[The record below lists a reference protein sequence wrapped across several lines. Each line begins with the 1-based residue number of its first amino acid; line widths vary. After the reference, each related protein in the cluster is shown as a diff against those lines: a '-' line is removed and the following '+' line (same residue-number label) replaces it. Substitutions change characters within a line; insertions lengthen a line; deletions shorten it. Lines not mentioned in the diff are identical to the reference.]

1 MINLLICDD
10 NPEITKQVNELVTI
24 FEKKYKINFLIDIK
38 NSGDFILNS
47 NKSYD
52 IAIVDIE
59 MPGISGLRLSEKL
72 KELNSDIIVIV
83 LTSFQNYLDS
93 AMKIHVFRYLSK
105 PIDKN
110 RFYSNLKEAIEEYR
124 LISKIMTLNHNGE
137 VHLIKTKDI
146 LYIENQKYGSIIY
159 TKRGNFY
166 NNIKPKELNKMIN
179 QKDCFVFSHNSILV
193 NLQNVIDFNKTTIVL
208 RKNEAETVS
217 TYMSQRKYSNF
228 KKAFFDFAGGLKWQQ
243 YVFY

>member
-10 NPEITKQVNELVTI
+10 NPKITKQVSELIVI

-38 NSGDFILNS
+38 HSGDFVLNN

-105 PIDKN
+105 PLDKN

-124 LISKIMTLNHNGE
+124 LISKSIILKYNDE

-146 LYIENQKYGSIIY
+146 LYIENQKYGSIVY
-159 TKRGNFY
+159 TTRGDFY
-166 NNIKPKELNKMIN
+166 INIKPKELNRKIN
-179 QKDCFVFSHNSILV
+179 QDKYFIFSHNSILV

-208 RKNEAETVS
+208 RKNETETVT
-217 TYMSQRKYSNF
+217 TYMSQRKYTNF
-228 KKAFFDFAGGLKWQQ
+228 KKAFFDFEGGLK
-243 YVFY
+243 

>member
-10 NPEITKQVNELVTI
+10 NPKITKQVSELIVI
-24 FEKKYKINFLIDIK
+24 FEKKYKINFLNDIK
-38 NSGDFILNS
+38 HSGDFVLNN

-105 PIDKN
+105 PLDKN

-124 LISKIMTLNHNGE
+124 LISKSIILKYNDE

-146 LYIENQKYGSIIY
+146 LYIENQKYGSIVY
-159 TKRGNFY
+159 TTRGDFY
-166 NNIKPKELNKMIN
+166 INIKPKELNRKIN
-179 QKDCFVFSHNSILV
+179 QDKYFIFSHNSILV

-208 RKNEAETVS
+208 RKNETETVT
-217 TYMSQRKYSNF
+217 TYMSQRKYTNF
-228 KKAFFDFAGGLKWQQ
+228 KKAFFDFAGGLK
-243 YVFY
+243 

>member
-10 NPEITKQVNELVTI
+10 NPKITEQVNELITV
-24 FEKKYKINFLIDIK
+24 FEKKYKIKFLIDIK
-38 NSGDFILNS
+38 NSGDFILS
-47 NKSYD
+47 DNKSYD

-59 MPGISGLRLSEKL
+59 MPGIGGLRLSEKL

-124 LISKIMTLNHNGE
+124 LISKTITLNHNDE

-146 LYIENQKYGSIIY
+146 LYIENQKYGSIIH
-159 TKRGNFY
+159 TNRGDFY
-166 NNIKPKELNKMIN
+166 INIKPKELNKIIN
-179 QKDCFVFSHNSILV
+179 QEECFVFSHNSILI

-208 RKNEAETVS
+208 RKNESEMVS

-228 KKAFFDFAGGLKWQQ
+228 KKAFFNFAGGLK
-243 YVFY
+243 

>member
-10 NPEITKQVNELVTI
+10 NPKITKQVSELIVI

-38 NSGDFILNS
+38 HSEDFVLNN

-105 PIDKN
+105 PLDKN

-124 LISKIMTLNHNGE
+124 LISKSIILKYNDE

-146 LYIENQKYGSIIY
+146 LYIENQKYGSIVY
-159 TKRGNFY
+159 TTRGDFY
-166 NNIKPKELNKMIN
+166 INIKPKELNRKIN
-179 QKDCFVFSHNSILV
+179 QDKYFIFSHNSILV

-208 RKNEAETVS
+208 RKNETETVT
-217 TYMSQRKYSNF
+217 TYMSQRKYTNF

>member
-10 NPEITKQVNELVTI
+10 NPKITKQVSELIVI

-38 NSGDFILNS
+38 HSEDFVLNN

-105 PIDKN
+105 PLDKN

-124 LISKIMTLNHNGE
+124 LISKSIILKYNDE

-146 LYIENQKYGSIIY
+146 LYIENQKYGSIVY
-159 TKRGNFY
+159 TTRGDFY
-166 NNIKPKELNKMIN
+166 INIKPKELNRKIN
-179 QKDCFVFSHNSILV
+179 QDKYFIFSHNSILV

-208 RKNEAETVS
+208 RKNETETVT
-217 TYMSQRKYSNF
+217 TYMSQRKYTNF
-228 KKAFFDFAGGLKWQQ
+228 KKAFFDFAGGLK
-243 YVFY
+243 